1 MAIQTQLMQFPRL
14 LLTMVH
20 PQWLILSPCRI
31 NKLASMALF
40 SPTQRFLSTIVVA
53 GVIFLGACS
62 TPPPAPVVSS
72 YNPAAGF
79 DPLAAPIANSIAVPY
94 LSFLIIE
101 PDALAKDGIPPQI
114 EKLVRAKQFKEAID
128 QIDLALI
135 KNPRNVQLRFLKARL
150 QIELHNIPAA
160 KKTFTEITQQFPE
173 LPEPYNNLAAI
184 GASQDQWIDA
194 RDYLELALKLRPDY
208 VTALSN
214 SGDIYIRLAAKN
226 YEAAAKLQ
234 PNIRENSRR
243 NKALQEILKPPVVKV
258 PPPMATAKP
267 ASIPTT
273 SVAPATASPSIPAV
287 PATPTPNP
295 LESTPSNGQSS
306 SPNK

>member
-1 MAIQTQLMQFPRL
+1 MPFPSL
-14 LLTMVH
+14 LLTRGGH
-20 PQWLILSPCRI
+20 QWLILLPCLI
-31 NKLASMALF
+31 NKLASMVLF
-40 SPTQRFLSTIVVA
+40 FPIQRFLSAVVVA
-53 GVIFLGACS
+53 GIVFLGACS
-62 TPPPAPVVSS
+62 TPPSAPIVSS

-114 EKLVRAKQFKEAID
+114 EKLVRAKQFKEAVD
-128 QIDLALI
+128 QIDLTLI
-135 KNPRNVQLRFLKARL
+135 KSPRNVQLRFLKARL
-150 QIELHNIPAA
+150 QIELHDIPAA

-208 VTALSN
+208 VTALAN

-234 PNIRENSRR
+234 PNMRENARR
-243 NKALQEILKPPVVKV
+243 NKALQEILKPPIVKA
-258 PPPMATAKP
+258 PQPAATAKP
-267 ASIPTT
+267 AAVPAVTALPTT
-273 SVAPATASPSIPAV
+273 S
-287 PATPTPNP
+287 TPNL
-295 LESTPSNGQSS
+295 LESTSSNDQSS
-306 SPNK
+306 SQNK

>member
-1 MAIQTQLMQFPRL
+1 MVLFFPIQR
-14 LLTMVH
+14 V
-20 PQWLILSPCRI
+20 LS
-31 NKLASMALF
+31 A
-40 SPTQRFLSTIVVA
+40 VA
-53 GVIFLGACS
+53 VTGLIFLGACS

-101 PDALAKDGIPPQI
+101 PDALAKDGIPPPI
-114 EKLVRAKQFKEAID
+114 EKLVRAKQFKEAVD
-128 QIDLALI
+128 QIDLTLI

-160 KKTFTEITQQFPE
+160 KKTFIEITQQFPE

-214 SGDIYIRLAAKN
+214 SGEIYIRLAAKN
-226 YEAAAKLQ
+226 YDAAAKLQ
-234 PNIRENSRR
+234 PNIRENARR

-258 PPPMATAKP
+258 PQPAATAKP
-267 ASIPTT
+267 T
-273 SVAPATASPSIPAV
+273 STPVITAV
-287 PATPTPNP
+287 PATSTPNL

-306 SPNK
+306 TQNK

>member
-1 MAIQTQLMQFPRL
+1 MVLFFP
-14 LLTMVH
+14 
-20 PQWLILSPCRI
+20 I
-31 NKLASMALF
+31 
-40 SPTQRFLSTIVVA
+40 QRFLSAVLVT
-53 GVIFLGACS
+53 GLIFLGACS

-101 PDALAKDGIPPQI
+101 PDALAKDGIPPPI
-114 EKLVRAKQFKEAID
+114 EKLVRAKQFKEAVD
-128 QIDLALI
+128 QIDLTLV

-160 KKTFTEITQQFPE
+160 KKTFIEITQQFPE

-226 YEAAAKLQ
+226 YDAAAKLQ
-234 PNIRENSRR
+234 PNIRENARR
-243 NKALQEILKPPVVKV
+243 NKALQEILKPPIVKV
-258 PPPMATAKP
+258 PPPTATAKP
-267 ASIPTT
+267 TSAPAITAVPTT
-273 SVAPATASPSIPAV
+273 S
-287 PATPTPNP
+287 TPKL

-306 SPNK
+306 SQNK